1 MADEE
6 INAGK
11 VIIFPPKTTVGL
23 CPPVPFF
30 SPGLAFK
37 CRRTY
42 KKIGQANCAPFVSFL
57 SIWEAAAYA
66 RTGSASVKLPLK
78 MHN

>member
-23 CPPVPFF
+23 CPPVSFF
-30 SPGLAFK
+30 LWG
-37 CRRTY
+37 
-42 KKIGQANCAPFVSFL
+42 
-57 SIWEAAAYA
+57 
-66 RTGSASVKLPLK
+66 
-78 MHN
+78 

>member
-11 VIIFPPKTTVGL
+11 VIIFPLKTTVGL
-23 CPPVPFF
+23 CPPVSLF

-37 CRRTY
+37 CRWTY
-42 KKIGQANCAPFVSFL
+42 KKIGQANCAPFVSYPPYGRQQHMQEL
-57 SIWEAAAYA
+57 AQ
-66 RTGSASVKLPLK
+66 LL
-78 MHN
+78 